1 MPGLEIS
8 RVVFSHFSAVSSAL
22 KHFLALAT
30 RIRRRNHPHLHLLVR
45 TGHDVW
51 LDWPELILN
60 PLGDVVADRRVH
72 WTLKCRDSKSPLTV
86 YAAEL
91 RHNINAELPGPVD
104 DV

>member
-1 MPGLEIS
+1 MLGLERPRFIL
-8 RVVFSHFSAVSSAL
+8 SHFSAVSSAL

-51 LDWPELILN
+51 LDWPELILD

-104 DV
+104 DL